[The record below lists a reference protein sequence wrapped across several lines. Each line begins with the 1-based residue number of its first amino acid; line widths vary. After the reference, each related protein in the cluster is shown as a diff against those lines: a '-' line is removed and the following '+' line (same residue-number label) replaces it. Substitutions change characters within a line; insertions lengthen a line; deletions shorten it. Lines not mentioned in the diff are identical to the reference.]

1 MAGTADLGFSLS
13 QGTTSL
19 SFTWSG
25 FNDSLDQHV
34 SDTISNL
41 LSMPPSE
48 SIFDLQKEELL
59 DELAN
64 GYLEKSYIQAISK
77 FQTLIS
83 DKGLESNLIHEA
95 MRGYTFT
102 QFESD
107 LSSWLKKGRFVWY
120 ISGNISPETA
130 IKIAEDGI
138 S

>member
-64 GYLEKSYIQAISK
+64 SYLEKSYIQAISK

-83 DKGLESNLIHEA
+83 DKGLESKLIHEA
-95 MRGYTFT
+95 MKGYTFT
-102 QFESD
+102 
-107 LSSWLKKGRFVWY
+107 
-120 ISGNISPETA
+120 
-130 IKIAEDGI
+130 
-138 S
+138 